1 MCLSST
7 MLQPLSNDIAPIG
20 DPCGALYKARLF
32 RRQKHADIGNLVWL
46 THPLHRRGLDLWL
59 EMRIRVVC
67 RGVRSDAQRSSDDTG
82 AEGVDSDAIFRVVD
96 RIASS
101 QANDSGFGR
110 AVCSCDESLHPYHR
124 LTSIGSTDQ
133 AELTGN
139 VDNRPALP
147 PVPLGRVVLLLH
159 NLQLLLGAQKHP
171 SVVHRVDLVK
181 LVQAQLARG
190 AGLSDDARAV
200 DRIVDPP
207 KLRLDLVEER
217 LDRGRVGD
225 VEGLLEDLDRGVDL
239 AQLLC
244 GGVQRLGL
252 DVGDGD
258 SRTSSFDKRLG
269 SSVPDA
275 CEVSVGVG
283 VQAGIG

>member
-1 MCLSST
+1 
-7 MLQPLSNDIAPIG
+7 
-20 DPCGALYKARLF
+20 
-32 RRQKHADIGNLVWL
+32 
-46 THPLHRRGLDLWL
+46 
-59 EMRIRVVC
+59 
-67 RGVRSDAQRSSDDTG
+67 
-82 AEGVDSDAIFRVVD
+82 
-96 RIASS
+96 
-101 QANDSGFGR
+101 
-110 AVCSCDESLHPYHR
+110 
-124 LTSIGSTDQ
+124 
-133 AELTGN
+133 
-139 VDNRPALP
+139 
-147 PVPLGRVVLLLH
+147 
-159 NLQLLLGAQKHP
+159 
-171 SVVHRVDLVK
+171 
-181 LVQAQLARG
+181 
-190 AGLSDDARAV
+190 LSDDARAV